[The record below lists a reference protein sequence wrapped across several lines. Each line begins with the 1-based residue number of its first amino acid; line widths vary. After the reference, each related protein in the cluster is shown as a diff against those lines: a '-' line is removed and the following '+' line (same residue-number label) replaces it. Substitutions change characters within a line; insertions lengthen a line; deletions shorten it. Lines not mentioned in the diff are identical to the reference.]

1 MAGVADLGEDAP
13 PLMNYGPK
21 SEQNP
26 GALYHHMLKGVAPF
40 EKWLFTSGREYPLLR
55 QQQELVSKTVPGVWM
70 TTSGDAGMQ
79 WDIHPKEKKPIS
91 RFPIRLLSF
100 PLSAAAR
107 RAALSPSGTDF
118 SDS

>member
-1 MAGVADLGEDAP
+1 
-13 PLMNYGPK
+13 
-21 SEQNP
+21 
-26 GALYHHMLKGVAPF
+26 MLKGVAPF

-70 TTSGDAGMQ
+70 TNSGDAGMQ

-91 RFPIRLLSF
+91 RFPVRLLSF

-107 RAALSPSGTDF
+107 RAALSPSGADF